1 MLCCLYITFN
11 RLICGNREH
20 WFWWDWVGRLCSL
33 WYMIKWAMIM
43 NWSSNSWQAHQ
54 QLEQYDEQEN
64 LHKERTTPKKT
75 DSMVIFYMIT
85 YLVVKF
91 LALMYYRNIITYIL
105 VPMWMAVG
113 QNCMPFIKIIHITV
127 ISNKHVHG
135 PSPTSFQKILVTV

>member
-1 MLCCLYITFN
+1 
-11 RLICGNREH
+11 
-20 WFWWDWVGRLCSL
+20 
-33 WYMIKWAMIM
+33 
-43 NWSSNSWQAHQ
+43 
-54 QLEQYDEQEN
+54 
-64 LHKERTTPKKT
+64 
-75 DSMVIFYMIT
+75 MIT